1 MLSRGEVNRS
11 LRSFIVVRG
20 LWGAWG
26 SMVGTNTAVF
36 AGFVLSL
43 GADAS
48 DIAFY
53 SAIASILAP
62 VQIISSL
69 FSKTIE
75 NKKRWVV
82 WNGVLEALFRGLMIS
97 IPFLFVESLHQ
108 RMLLIFLVAG
118 LTAGYIYTPFY
129 SSWVAG
135 TVPENI
141 RARFTSRQTI
151 VNSLVGAVVGVMTG
165 RFVDWFPD
173 DEKLVA
179 FVVVFVVGRFAAPPG
194 PCFSGARPTRPAST
208 RPRPGIPCATC
219 CSPFAT
225 RISAGWSCSTRPG
238 SSPWDSPVR
247 SSACS
252 CSTAWG
258 SAIPPSLC

>member
-26 SMVGTNTAVF
+26 QMVGTNTAVF

-43 GADAS
+43 GMDAS

-69 FSKTIE
+69 FSKSIE

-82 WNGVLEALFRGLMIS
+82 WNGVLEALFRGLMIT

-129 SSWVAG
+129 SSW
-135 TVPENI
+135 
-141 RARFTSRQTI
+141 
-151 VNSLVGAVVGVMTG
+151 G
-165 RFVDWFPD
+165 R
-173 DEKLVA
+173 
-179 FVVVFVVGRFAAPPG
+179 RHRPG
-194 PCFSGARPTRPAST
+194 EH
-208 RPRPGIPCATC
+208 PRPLHE
-219 CSPFAT
+219 
-225 RISAGWSCSTRPG
+225 
-238 SSPWDSPVR
+238 
-247 SSACS
+247 
-252 CSTAWG
+252 
-258 SAIPPSLC
+258 PPDHRQQPRGRGGGRHDGPLRGLVSG